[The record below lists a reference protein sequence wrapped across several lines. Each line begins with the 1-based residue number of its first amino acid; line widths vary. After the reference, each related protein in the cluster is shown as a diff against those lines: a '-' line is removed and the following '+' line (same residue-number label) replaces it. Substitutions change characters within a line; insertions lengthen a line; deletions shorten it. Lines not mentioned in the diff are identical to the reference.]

1 MGNLTL
7 EPILVL
13 LLFILLWIV
22 NWLLTQMLVKH
33 PTPRQA
39 VEETPIPPVPFG
51 AAETQPAPQKTTVR
65 ERVLPRPTP
74 RASPPRT
81 TYPATRLLLKNKR
94 EVRRGIISMTLLGP
108 CRALE
113 SPQ

>member
-1 MGNLTL
+1 MGNLPW

-13 LLFILLWIV
+13 LLFVLLWIV
-22 NWLLTQMLVKH
+22 NWLLTQILVKH

-51 AAETQPAPQKTTVR
+51 AAETQPAPWKTTVR

-81 TYPATRLLLKNKR
+81 TYPTTRLLLKNER
-94 EVRRGIISMTLLGP
+94 EVRRGIISMTLL
-108 CRALE
+108 
-113 SPQ
+113 